1 MGARSDRRTDERRHA
16 AHACERRV
24 HRRPSALGLGARS
37 GRPASERGGAAGA
50 GAGETPASVGAFAD
64 PHRGGAPGSRPPEPH
79 GQTVRRGAG
88 GSDGRVGKGRKMR
101 IKLEN
106 KTDYL
111 DRDLLAFVHGALAAV
126 GIKWRGIRVRG
137 RNGKLCPLLVEVRYT
152 LKYRGECHGRAAI
165 GTNQRFHGLWMMLA
179 LPKPPDGLAPSEH
192 EPRCVK
198 IKTDFVGVLVHEAM
212 HLAGVKHSAM
222 TDEQRFCTLP
232 LPEWAKEMPLRWAVE
247 DAAGKLAAARAGRL
261 EHARGM
267 LRRAE
272 TRAKR
277 AATIAKKWRRRLAA
291 LERVRP

>member
-1 MGARSDRRTDERRHA
+1 
-16 AHACERRV
+16 
-24 HRRPSALGLGARS
+24 
-37 GRPASERGGAAGA
+37 
-50 GAGETPASVGAFAD
+50 
-64 PHRGGAPGSRPPEPH
+64 
-79 GQTVRRGAG
+79 
-88 GSDGRVGKGRKMR
+88 MR

-152 LKYRGECHGRAAI
+152 RKYRGECHGRAAI

-232 LPEWAKEMPLRWAVE
+232 LRSE
-247 DAAGKLAAARAGRL
+247 
-261 EHARGM
+261 EHTSE
-267 LRRAE
+267 LQSP
-272 TRAKR
+272 TN
-277 AATIAKKWRRRLAA
+277 L
-291 LERVRP
+291 VC